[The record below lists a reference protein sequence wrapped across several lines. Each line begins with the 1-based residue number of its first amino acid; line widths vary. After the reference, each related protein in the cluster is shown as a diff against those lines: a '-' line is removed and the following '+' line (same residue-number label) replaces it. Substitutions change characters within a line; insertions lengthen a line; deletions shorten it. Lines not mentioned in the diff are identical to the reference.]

1 MGGVRVLASAS
12 AAVFAGMLVGC
23 TGGTQAPP
31 KPDLTGLTR
40 PSSGAASVGG
50 ESPDVGGFQRW
61 GVAEEPLPI
70 QHYMVLGREREMI
83 ENAVV
88 VLAMRCMERQ
98 GFTMEVE
105 PPESQTVGVLQDLT
119 YRRYGSP
126 ETVEDAKEIGFGV
139 PARAETSAEW
149 VKEAEAFE
157 ASLTEAMGR
166 AWAGEWDDPEQM
178 VQNRRRN
185 GCVGEADAAL
195 MGDARIIEASG
206 LANPPFIRDLN
217 IDPRSQESPEATAA
231 TERFLA
237 CMRDAGYPDVD
248 ATEFTPKRFEQED
261 PQQPSAEARAAAVT
275 VHGCFVSSGVREA
288 KYRAEVAYQ
297 TAAIEANPEAFAQ
310 VRKEIDDVLRR
321 ATEVLEE
328 E

>member
-1 MGGVRVLASAS
+1 MGGLRLFRHVGVVVGVGLLAAC
-12 AAVFAGMLVGC
+12 A
-23 TGGTQAPP
+23 GGTQAPP
-31 KPDLTGLTR
+31 APELSGLTR
-40 PSSGAASVGG
+40 PSSSASSGNG
-50 ESPDVGGFQRW
+50 SATPGDFQRW

-70 QHYMVLGREREMI
+70 QHYMVVGRERDTI
-83 ENAVV
+83 QDAVA

-98 GFTMEVE
+98 GFSMKVQ
-105 PPESQTVGVLQDLT
+105 PPRSQTVGVLQDLT
-119 YRRYGSP
+119 YRRYGAP

-149 VKEAEAFE
+149 RKQAEAFE
-157 ASLTEAMGR
+157 ASLTEAMR
-166 AWAGEWDDPEQM
+166 HAWTGDPGQM

-185 GCVGEADAAL
+185 GCVGDADEAL
-195 MGDARIIEASG
+195 MGDAQIIEASG
-206 LANPPFIRDLN
+206 LANPPLIRDLN
-217 IDPRSQESPEATAA
+217 FDPRSQESPEATAA

-237 CMRDAGYPDVD
+237 CMRDAGYSDVD

-261 PQQPSAEARAAAVT
+261 PQQPSAEARAAALT

-288 KYRAEVAYQ
+288 QYRAEVAYQ

-321 ATEVLEE
+321 ATEVLEQE
-328 E
+328 